1 MTPRFVRHP
10 VRATV
15 GTLVLALALPGMYA
29 AASHH
34 PGRAATP
41 RWLVANAKT
50 HTATLT
56 LIAAYTNALNGF
68 NFNGYDNGKMVITI
82 PVGYRVTVIFSNKSS
97 VPHSAVFTPYSQKN
111 RNSHFPLAFKGA
123 TSPDP
128 TSGITSGTTQRF
140 TFTASKVGTYALVCG
155 VPGHEQA
162 GMWDVLKVTRGGTA
176 SLSFAGP
183 VTTKTKLYTYKTT
196 DGKTVQLDFPVYVRD
211 HIVTQRIFNGFAFF
225 DQYCFRCHGT
235 DAVGGVYAPDL
246 RNAVNSGL
254 TREQFISIA
263 LAGIPSGGMPSWSK
277 IFSRSD
283 LESIY
288 EYVKARAVNVLP
300 VGRPNSG

>member
-1 MTPRFVRHP
+1 MPSLVRHP
-10 VRATV
+10 VRATASAM
-15 GTLVLALALPGMYA
+15 VLALALPGMYA

-41 RWLVANAKT
+41 RWLVADAQA
-50 HTATLT
+50 HTAKLT
-56 LIAAYTNALNGF
+56 LIAAYTNALSGF
-68 NFNGYDNGKMVITI
+68 NFNGYGSAKMVITI
-82 PVGYRVTVIFSNKSS
+82 PVGYRVTVLFSNKSS

-111 RNSHFPLAFKGA
+111 RSSNFPLAFKGS

-128 TSGITSGTTQRF
+128 TNGITSGKTQRF

-176 SLSFAGP
+176 SLSFAGSP
-183 VTTKTKLYTYKTT
+183 TTRAKLYTYKTT

-211 HIVTQRIFNGFAFF
+211 HIVTQRIFNGFAYF

-246 RNAVNSGL
+246 RNALNSSL

-277 IFSRSD
+277 IFSRND
-283 LESIY
+283 MESIY

>member
-1 MTPRFVRHP
+1 MAPRLVRHP
-10 VRATV
+10 VRATASAM
-15 GTLVLALALPGMYA
+15 VLALALPGMYA

-41 RWLVANAKT
+41 RWLVANAKA

-56 LIAAYTNALNGF
+56 LVAAYTNALNGF
-68 NFNGYDNGKMVITI
+68 NFNGYSKGKMVITI
-82 PVGYRVTVIFSNKSS
+82 PAGYRVTVIFSNKSS
-97 VPHSAVFTPYSQKN
+97 VPHSAVVTPYSKKN
-111 RNSHFPLAFKGA
+111 KNSNFPLAFKGA

-140 TFTASKVGTYALVCG
+140 TFTASRTGTYALVCG
-155 VPGHEQA
+155 VPGHVA
-162 GMWDVLKVTRGGTA
+162 TGMWDVLKVVPKGTA
-176 SLSFAGP
+176 SLSFTGSA
-183 VTTKTKLYTYKTT
+183 TTRTKLYTYKTT
-196 DGKTVQLDFPVYVRD
+196 DGKTVQLDFPVYTRD
-211 HIVTQRIFNGFAFF
+211 HIVTQRIFNGFAYF
-225 DQYCFRCHGT
+225 DEYCFRCHGT

-246 RNAVNSGL
+246 RNALNSGL

-263 LAGIPSGGMPSWSK
+263 LAGIPDKGMPSWSK
-277 IFSRSD
+277 LFSHD
-283 LESIY
+283 EIESIY